1 MREGQIVK
9 SISGEYTIETGDSKI
24 ICKPRGIFRYKGMT
38 PKVGDNVLVNEETK
52 SILEIKPRKNDL
64 IRPVIANVDKAFLV
78 FSVKEPELNLNLL
91 DRMLAII
98 EFNNIE
104 PIIIFTKLDLLSD
117 LEYYNNIKEYYKKI
131 GYKVYESSK
140 EYLPTEVLPEIE
152 GNLCV
157 LAGQSGVGKSTL
169 LNNFDSSLTL
179 KTNEISKALGRGKHT
194 TRHVEL
200 MAISRG
206 YLADTPGFGT
216 VDFTEMEV
224 VDLSQSF
231 REFFDSV
238 KNCKFSQCLHINE
251 PNCEVKR
258 KVESGEI
265 LKSRY
270 ENYLLFAK
278 EIATYKKKY

>member
-9 SISGEYTIETGDSKI
+9 SISGEYTIETSDSKI